1 MNVLYKSHIDI
12 GCTTESVPVP
22 ESVNFLAKPGTS
34 QVTAHEWVI
43 QLEGP
48 RGCGDEPEAMGRWG
62 SLIRKPWVLI
72 ILELLE
78 KSLMLEVRIGRLGTV
93 TSRTD
98 TLVLVSLWRT
108 PQ

>member
-1 MNVLYKSHIDI
+1 MHIDI

-22 ESVNFLAKPGTS
+22 ESVNLLAKPGTS

-43 QLEGP
+43 QSEGP
-48 RGCGDEPEAMGRWG
+48 EGLRRRARGHGPMG

-78 KSLMLEVRIGRLGTV
+78 KSLMLEARIGRLGTV

-108 PQ
+108 PL